1 MIRLETFF
9 TARQQLRL
17 ELEWVAIKAWENDRF
32 VTTGDGPLIPV
43 GRDPNI
49 SASEFVISDVTL
61 QIRYRWQIA
70 PLSDLFIVYNRGGGL
85 PGGSVDSSFGSL
97 FGDTFS
103 EPQGEALIVKL
114 RYRFGT

>member
-1 MIRLETFF
+1 M
-9 TARQQLRL
+9 
-17 ELEWVAIKAWENDRF
+17 
-32 VTTGDGPLIPV
+32 
-43 GRDPNI
+43 
-49 SASEFVISDVTL
+49 ISDVTL

-114 RYRFGT
+114 RYSPKQGRQNTFGKLAVYRSSFSLPDGAHGSVRRLCPIWLVSIVGS